1 MEKKKR
7 FEEFW
12 EHYVN
17 FYNTIQQM
25 YDIGVDLWESS
36 LVTSTLSI
44 ADTFIIS
51 LFGEQASDVFN
62 NFVAEYYGLPED
74 CDELYN
80 LLTCE
85 S

>member
-1 MEKKKR
+1 MEKKKI

-17 FYNTIQQM
+17 FYNTTQQM

-51 LFGEQASDVFN
+51 LFGEQVLDIFS
-62 NFVAEYYGLPED
+62 NFVAEYYELPED